1 MQNTV
6 FRALWISN
14 IVSNFG
20 SMVQGVGAAWL
31 MTTLVDSEAMVALV
45 QASTTL
51 PVMIFALVA
60 GALADNIDRRKVLL
74 AAQGFMLVVSVALV
88 VCTYLDMIN
97 AWSLLAFTFLIGC
110 GVAFNIPSW
119 QASVGDI
126 VGKELL
132 PSAVVLNGM
141 GFNVTRSVAP
151 AIGGAIV
158 AAAGAIAAFAI
169 NAISYI
175 GLIFVV
181 WRWRGAPPEDSAQ
194 RTSLMAAI
202 YEGLRYVSRSP
213 RLTRVMFRAFVFGV
227 TTIVVLA
234 FMPLIGRQLLGGGPV
249 LYGVLLCAFG
259 AGAVGG
265 GLMAARLRAALSNE
279 ALVKLAF
286 CGMAVCALICSVSS
300 FVVITAVAVA
310 IGGAAWVL
318 ALSMF
323 NTSVQLTTPRWVVGR
338 ALSMYQMS
346 VFGGMACGAWVWG
359 SVAEL
364 QSISDALQIASI
376 TMLGG
381 ALLGLGWPLP
391 EPDA

>member
-1 MQNTV
+1 
-6 FRALWISN
+6 LWVSN

-31 MTTLVDSEAMVALV
+31 MTTLVDSAAMVALV

-60 GALADNIDRRKVLL
+60 GALADNMDRRKVLL
-74 AAQGFMLVVSVALV
+74 AAQSFMLVVSVALV
-88 VCTYLDMIN
+88 VCTLLDMIN
-97 AWSLLAFTFLIGC
+97 AWSLLGFTFLIGC

-158 AAAGAIAAFAI
+158 AGAGAVAAFAI
-169 NAISYI
+169 NAVSYL

-181 WRWRGAPPEDSAQ
+181 WRWRGAPPEESAQ
-194 RTSLMAAI
+194 RESLLSAI
-202 YEGLRYVSRSP
+202 YAGLRYVGSSP
-213 RLTRVMFRAFVFGV
+213 HLTRVMFRGFVFGS

-234 FMPLIGRQLLGGGPV
+234 FMPLIGRELLGGGPV
-249 LYGVLLCAFG
+249 LYGGLLCAFG

-279 ALVKLAF
+279 ALVR
-286 CGMAVCALICSVSS
+286 
-300 FVVITAVAVA
+300 
-310 IGGAAWVL
+310 WVL

-323 NTSVQLTTPRWVVGR
+323 NTSVQLSTPRWVVGR

-346 VFGGMACGAWVWG
+346 VFGGMACGAWLWG
-359 SVAEL
+359 SVAES
-364 QSISDALQIASI
+364 QSISQALQIASI
-376 TMLGG
+376 AIVGG
-381 ALLGLGWPLP
+381 ALLGIRWPLP
-391 EPDA
+391 EPIDQAMVS